1 MRTRQVREGRTVP
14 NVVAR
19 GAAIRGDRIRI
30 GWSLAGCIG
39 RTPAGCRVPDADDE
53 KEAAP

>member
-30 GWSLAGCIG
+30 GW
-39 RTPAGCRVPDADDE
+39 TPADCRVPDAGGG
-53 KEAAP
+53 EAAP